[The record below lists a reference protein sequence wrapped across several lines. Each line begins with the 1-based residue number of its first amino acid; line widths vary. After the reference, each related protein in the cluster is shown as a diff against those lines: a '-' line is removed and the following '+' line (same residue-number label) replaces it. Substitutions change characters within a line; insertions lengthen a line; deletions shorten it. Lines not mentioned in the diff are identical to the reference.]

1 MDGTDGEEGRGGMS
15 NEQKLRE
22 YLRLTTTE
30 LARATDRLR
39 AVEARAHEPI
49 AIVGMACRYPG
60 GVGSPEEL
68 WELIASGTDAISPF
82 PDDHGWDG
90 DALYDPDPEAAGRT
104 YCREGGFLAGVGDF
118 DAAFFGI
125 SPREALAMDPQQ
137 RLLLETSWEAL
148 ERAGIPPDSLRG
160 SRTGVCVGAWHGGY
174 TDAVG
179 QPPAELEG
187 HLLTGGVVSFTSGR
201 ISYALGLEGPALT
214 VDTACSS
221 SLVALHLAVRALRQG
236 ECDLALAGG
245 ATVLASPAVFVQ
257 FSRQRGLAPDGRCKA
272 FADSAD
278 GFGPAEG
285 VGMLVVERLS
295 DAVRHGRRVLALVT
309 GTAVNQDG
317 ASNGLTA
324 PSGPAQEKVL
334 RQALVDARVTAADVD
349 AVEAHGT
356 GTRLGDPIEVRA
368 LMNVYGAGR
377 PADRP
382 LWLGSLKS
390 NIGHTQAAA
399 GVGGVIKT
407 VLAMRHGVL
416 PPTLHVD
423 APTTEVDWSAGQ
435 VALLRAET
443 PWPDTGRPRRAG
455 VSSFGVSGTNAH
467 VVLEQAPG
475 PAAATAGDAPPA
487 ETRPVGD
494 PPPVV
499 PLVLSA
505 RSQPA
510 LAGQARRLRDLLA
523 AAPET
528 DLASAGL
535 ALATARSVFE
545 HRAVVTAIGRPQ
557 ALDALDLLAGGEPG
571 PAVTT
576 GVAAPTGRT
585 VFVFPGQGTHWAG
598 MGADLLD
605 QSPVFA
611 ESMRRCEQALS
622 AYTDWKLGEVIRGA
636 AGSAPLD
643 RVDVLQP
650 VSWAV
655 MVSLAQVWRSLGVEP
670 DAVVGHSQG
679 EIAAAVVC
687 GALTLPDAAR
697 VVALRSQVI
706 GRVLSGRG
714 GMASVQLP
722 AREVAGRLAA
732 WAGRLD
738 VAAVNGPQSTVVSGA
753 ADAVTELVEAFAAED
768 VRVRRIP
775 VDYASHSTQ
784 VDRLR
789 AELLTVLGPV
799 DARPAQVPFYSTVQG
814 GRVDT
819 AGLDAG
825 YWYRNLRGQVR
836 FEETVRV
843 LLDDGHRAFV
853 EAAAHAVLVPA
864 IQELGD
870 SAGVRVVAVGSLRRK
885 AGGLD
890 RLLASAAE
898 AFTQGVAV
906 DWSRALAGAAR
917 VAVDLPTYAFQRQR
931 YWLEPAAQSD
941 SGPAG
946 DGWRYRVGWRRL
958 QRTGAAP
965 ADRWLLVTGPEQ
977 AAELVEAVR
986 DALTARGA
994 EVRLVTVEPTSTDR
1008 AACAALLTAAGAGG
1022 ATRVLSLL
1030 GTDRRPHPDH
1040 PAVSVGAA
1048 ATLLLT
1054 QAVAD
1059 ALPAA
1064 RLWVVTRGAVSV
1076 GPGETAD
1083 ERQAQVWGF
1092 GRVAALELPR
1102 TWGGLVDLP
1111 ADADGPVWEA
1121 FVDVLAGDEDQV
1133 ALRGPVGYGRRLR
1146 RAPALPAKRRY
1157 RPRGT
1162 VLVTGGTGALG
1173 AHVARRLAAGG
1184 ATHLVLTSRRGA
1196 DAPGAAGLV
1205 GELRALGAEVT
1216 VAACDVADRAAVA
1229 ALLAGLPADAP
1240 LSAVF
1245 HTAGVAHSMPIG
1257 ETGLADVAEVFA
1269 GKVAGARHLDELTRG
1284 HDLDAFV
1291 LYSSNAGVWGSSGQ
1305 SAYGAANAALD
1316 ALAERRRAAGLTATS
1331 VAWGL
1336 WGSGGMGEGDA
1347 EEYLSRRGLRPMPPE
1362 RGVDA
1367 LLAALDRDETFIA
1380 VADVDWTLFTAGFT
1394 AFRPSPLLGD
1404 LPEARAT
1411 LADAGPAGSDLP
1423 AWHAAASPDER
1434 RRGLLDLVRRQVAA
1448 VLGHPGPE
1456 HVGPD
1461 AAFREIGF
1469 DSLTAVDLAKRL
1481 RAAVGVPLSATLV
1494 FDHPTA
1500 TAVAEHLA
1508 GLLGPAPAG
1517 GDPREAEVRR
1527 ALADLPLARLR
1538 DAGLLDGLLALA
1550 GLDADAV
1557 PDGPEPAPGDAIDEL
1572 DPEELVRRV
1581 LDNASS

>member
-1 MDGTDGEEGRGGMS
+1 MS

-30 LARATDRLR
+30 LARATDRLN
-39 AVEARAHEPI
+39 AAEARAHEPI

-60 GVGSPEEL
+60 GVSSPDEL
-68 WELIASGTDAISPF
+68 WELVANGTDAITPF
-82 PDDHGWDG
+82 PDDRGWDG
-90 DALYDPDPEAAGRT
+90 DALYDPDPDAAGRT
-104 YCREGGFLAGVGDF
+104 YCREGGFLAGAGDF

-160 SRTGVCVGAWHGGY
+160 SPTGVCVGAWHSGY
-174 TDAVG
+174 TDIVG

-201 ISYALGLEGPALT
+201 IAYTLGLEGPALT

-257 FSRQRGLAPDGRCKA
+257 FSRQRGLAADGRCRP
-272 FADSAD
+272 FADAAD

-324 PSGPAQEKVL
+324 PSGPAQERVL

-349 AVEAHGT
+349 VVEAHGT
-356 GTRLGDPIEVRA
+356 GTRLGDPIEAQA

-399 GVGGVIKT
+399 GVGGVIKM

-416 PPTLHVD
+416 PPTRYAD
-423 APTTEVDWSAGQ
+423 TPSAEIDWSAGQ
-435 VALLRAET
+435 VALLRGRT
-443 PWPDTGRPRRAG
+443 PWPEAGRPRRAG

-467 VVLEQAPG
+467 VVLEQAPQ
-475 PAAATAGDAPPA
+475 PAATPAGDLPPI
-487 ETRPVGD
+487 ETRPVGE

-523 AAPET
+523 VAPQT
-528 DLASAGL
+528 GLADTGL
-535 ALATARSVFE
+535 ALATTRSVFD
-545 HRAVVTAIGRPQ
+545 HRAVVTATDRTR
-557 ALDALDLLAGGEPG
+557 ALDALDRLAGGEPG

-622 AYTDWKLGEVIRGA
+622 AYTDWKLGEVIRGT
-636 AGSAPLD
+636 AGSPPLD

-650 VSWAV
+650 VCWAV
-655 MVSLAQVWRSLGVEP
+655 MVSLAQVWRSLGVKP

-687 GALTLPDAAR
+687 GALTLADAAR

-706 GRVLSGRG
+706 GRVLSGLG
-714 GMASVQLP
+714 GMASVQQP
-722 AREVAGRLAA
+722 AGEVAARLAA
-732 WAGRLD
+732 WDGQLD

-753 ADAVTELVEAFAAED
+753 ADAVTGLVEALAAED
-768 VRVRRIP
+768 VRVRRLP
-775 VDYASHSTQ
+775 VDYASHSAQ

-789 AELLTVLGPV
+789 DELRTVLGPV
-799 DARPAQVPFYSTVQG
+799 DARAAEVPFYSTVRG
-814 GRVDT
+814 GRLDT
-819 AGLDAG
+819 AGLDAD
-825 YWYRNLRGQVR
+825 YWYRNLRSVVR

-843 LLDDGHRAFV
+843 LLADGHRAFV
-853 EAAAHAVLVPA
+853 EVAAHPVLVPG
-864 IQELGD
+864 IQQLGD
-870 SAGVRVVAVGSLRRK
+870 GAGVRVVAVGSLRRE
-885 AGGLD
+885 AGGLE
-890 RLLASAAE
+890 RLLTSAAE

-906 DWSRALAGAAR
+906 DWSQVRTGTGRL
-917 VAVDLPTYAFQRQR
+917 AVDLPTYAFQRQR
-931 YWLEPAAQSD
+931 HWLEAAVPAN
-941 SGPAG
+941 SGRAG
-946 DGWRYRVGWRRL
+946 DAWRYRVGWRRL
-958 QRTGAAP
+958 APTGAAL
-965 ADRWLLVTGPEQ
+965 AGRWLLVAGPEQ
-977 AAELVEAVR
+977 AVELVEAVR
-986 DALTARGA
+986 GALTARGA
-994 EVRLVTVEPTSTDR
+994 EVRLLTVEPTGTDR
-1008 AACAALLTAAGAGG
+1008 AGYAALLAAEDAADGPC
-1022 ATRVLSLL
+1022 RVLSLL
-1030 GTDRRPHPDH
+1030 GIDPRPHPDH
-1040 PAVSVGAA
+1040 PAVPVGTA
-1048 ATLLLT
+1048 ATVLLT
-1054 QAVAD
+1054 QGVAD

-1064 RLWVVTRGAVSV
+1064 RLWAVTRGAVSV
-1076 GPGETAD
+1076 GPEECAD
-1083 ERQAQVWGF
+1083 EHQAQVWGF

-1111 ADADGPVWEA
+1111 GTVDDPVWEA
-1121 FVDVLAGDEDQV
+1121 FADVLAGEEDQV

-1146 RAPALPAKRRY
+1146 RAPVLSAKRRY
-1157 RPRGT
+1157 RPTGT

-1173 AHVARRLAAGG
+1173 AHLARRLAAEG
-1184 ATHLVLTSRRGA
+1184 AAHLVLTSRRGV
-1196 DAPGAAGLV
+1196 DAPGAADLV

-1216 VAACDVADRAAVA
+1216 VAACDVADRGAVA
-1229 ALLAGLPADAP
+1229 ELLAGLPADVP

-1245 HTAGVAHSMPIG
+1245 HTAGVAHSTPIG
-1257 ETGLADVAEVFA
+1257 ETALADVAEVFA
-1269 GKVAGARHLDELTRG
+1269 GKVAGARHLDDLTRG
-1284 HDLDAFV
+1284 YDLAAFV

-1316 ALAERRRAAGLTATS
+1316 ALAERRRAAGVTATS

-1347 EEYLSRRGLRPMPPE
+1347 EEYLTRRGLRSMPPE
-1362 RGVDA
+1362 QGVDA
-1367 LLAALDRDETFIA
+1367 LLAALDRDETFVA
-1380 VADVDWTLFTAGFT
+1380 VADVQWSQFTAGFT
-1394 AFRPSPLLGD
+1394 AFRPSPLLDD
-1404 LPEARAT
+1404 LPEARAAPPT
-1411 LADAGPAGSDLP
+1411 AGAAGGDLP
-1423 AWHAAASPDER
+1423 TRYAAEGPDTR
-1434 RRGLLDLVRRQVAA
+1434 RRSLLDLVRRQVAA

-1469 DSLTAVDLAKRL
+1469 DSLTAVDLARRL
-1481 RAAVGVPLSATLV
+1481 RGAVGVPVSATLV

-1500 TAVAEHLA
+1500 TAVAEYLA
-1508 GLLGPAPAG
+1508 GLIGPAPTDA
-1517 GDPREAEVRR
+1517 DPREAEVRR
-1527 ALADLPLARLR
+1527 ALAELPLARLR

-1550 GLDADAV
+1550 GRDADAV
-1557 PDGPEPAPGDAIDEL
+1557 PGGSGPTHGDAIDEL

-1581 LDNASS
+1581 LDNAGS